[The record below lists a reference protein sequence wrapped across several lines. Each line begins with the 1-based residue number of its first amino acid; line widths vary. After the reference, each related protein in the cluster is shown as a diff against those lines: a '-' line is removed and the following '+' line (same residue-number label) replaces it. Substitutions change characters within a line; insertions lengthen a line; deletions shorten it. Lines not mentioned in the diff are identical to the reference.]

1 MMDIEVPEIHPSQQD
16 MELIDI
22 LWRQDVDLGARREVF
37 DQGHRQKEHALQRR
51 REQEEEKKQQRLREE
66 QKALLDQLQLDEET
80 GEYIPRPLTSALIPP
95 ATQSTANPLE
105 VTQNVNFPEGDDSMS
120 FDECMQLLAETFP
133 LVEAMEDP
141 SACLD
146 SAVAPVPSS
155 NTHSLMPSKQPALPQ
170 ASLSPAPSIV
180 DRRAP
185 EMDQAWMELWSLPEL
200 QHCLN
205 LQMEDPLETTAYLPT
220 SSPEVQDENYTF
232 YPLLNTINVGPT
244 PVETCPPTF
253 LNAFEEVFPDMVTPE
268 PMMVNG
274 NLGAKVFCEA
284 FYPNPVLCA
293 PEGGEAHVMEHN
305 ESSTLPE
312 LPKKPP
318 LNPMDIHSHSPGDAL
333 GRCKQEPMAELPD
346 SDSGISL
353 NTSPHASSPEKSVYG
368 DGSFGFSDSDME
380 ELDFNPGSEES
391 DYSEMFTLNFQ
402 PDEFQQSA
410 LMLSQTGP
418 PDSQPDKKPKQH
430 NAKPIEDG
438 GQSDGPF
445 TKDKQKRR
453 SEARL
458 SRDEQRARALRIPFT
473 VDMIINLPVDDFN
486 ELMSKHQLNEA
497 QLVLVRDI
505 RRRGKNKVAA
515 QNCRKR
521 KMENI
526 VGLEYELDSLTEE
539 KELLQRE
546 RSQNGSS
553 LRKMKHQLSTLYLQ
567 VFSMLRD
574 EEGKPYSPSDYSLQQ
589 TTDGS
594 VFLVPRTKK
603 THVKSK
609 DHKLA
614 SAD

>member
-1 MMDIEVPEIHPSQQD
+1 MMDIEVPDILPSQQD

-37 DQGHRQKEHALQRR
+37 DQNHRQKVHALQRR
-51 REQEEEKKQQRLREE
+51 SEQEEEKKQQRLRDE

-80 GEYIPRPLTSALIPP
+80 GEYIPKPLASGALTPPPP
-95 ATQSTANPLE
+95 ATANPLA
-105 VTQNVNFPEGDDSMS
+105 VIQNVNFPEGDDSMS

-133 LVEAMEDP
+133 LAEDT

-146 SAVAPVPSS
+146 STVPPVPSS
-155 NTHSLMPSKQPALPQ
+155 DTHSLMPSKQPAPPL
-170 ASLSPAPSIV
+170 ASLSPAPVIA
-180 DRRAP
+180 DRRGP

-220 SSPEVQDENYTF
+220 RIPDVQEGTYTY
-232 YPLLNTINVGPT
+232 YPLSNAPNVGPN
-244 PVETCPPTF
+244 PVEACPPTF
-253 LNAFEEVFPDMVTPE
+253 INAFEEVFHDMVAPE
-268 PMMVNG
+268 PMMG
-274 NLGAKVFCEA
+274 DANLGPKGFCGDA
-284 FYPNPVLCA
+284 FYPDPVLCP
-293 PEGGEAHVMEHN
+293 PEAVEANVMEHK
-305 ESSTLPE
+305 ESSILPE

-318 LNPMDIHSHSPGDAL
+318 LNAVDAHSHSPLGEAL
-333 GRCKQEPMAELPD
+333 ERCKQEPMAEVPD

-353 NTSPHASSPEKSVYG
+353 NPSPHASSPEKSVYG
-368 DGSFGFSDSDME
+368 DGSFGFSDSDMDD
-380 ELDFNPGSEES
+380 LDYNPGSAES
-391 DYSEMFTLNFQ
+391 DYSEMFSLNFQ
-402 PDEFQQSA
+402 PDDFQQSA
-410 LMLSQTGP
+410 LMLSQAG
-418 PDSQPDKKPKQH
+418 QPEPQQDKKPKLH
-430 NAKPIEDG
+430 NAKPMEEG
-438 GQSDGPF
+438 GQSEGPF

-453 SEARL
+453 SEVRL

-486 ELMSKHQLNEA
+486 ELMSKHQLNEP
-497 QLVLVRDI
+497 QLALVRDI

-539 KELLQRE
+539 KELLQME

-603 THVKSK
+603 THAKSK
-609 DHKLA
+609 NHKPA